1 MLTTFTWLFCCFNS
15 DSLFLFPILAI
26 LCKLDSFHSQWH
38 HSQTQV
44 FVHLWNSKNLLEIE
58 FHIYIYIKRWIVE
71 KKCLFF
77 TDWKVLLL
85 FLMCVLDCLD
95 AAGKWSWPQCHR
107 QAGLHSTAQSIC
119 QGQLPAY
126 PAASQTERFHQ
137 HPGHT
142 GQHAAVSRN
151 KYLSHVAHRKH
162 NWFGKLW
169 LERPRSARLQHKGIS
184 AYFLPS

>member
-1 MLTTFTWLFCCFNS
+1 MTSQPNTGFCTFVEFEKFTWNRIS
-15 DSLFLFPILAI
+15 
-26 LCKLDSFHSQWH
+26 
-38 HSQTQV
+38 
-44 FVHLWNSKNLLEIE
+44 
-58 FHIYIYIKRWIVE
+58 YMYIKRWIVE

-151 KYLSHVAHRKH
+151 KYLSHVAHRNTIDLGNCGWRGLEVPDCSIREFLLIFSQVRKWRVLFCMH
-162 NWFGKLW
+162 N
-169 LERPRSARLQHKGIS
+169 
-184 AYFLPS
+184 